1 MRFDFVKPLLVWYNE
16 NARDLPWRR
25 TNDPYLIWVS
35 EIMLQQ
41 TRVEAV
47 LGYYDRFTGALPTIT
62 DLAVCPEDRLLKLW
76 EGLGYYS
83 RARNMQK
90 AARIV
95 CESYEGR
102 MPESAAELVKLPGI
116 GEYTAGAVSSIAF
129 GQAEPAV
136 DGNVLRV
143 VARIEAIPD
152 NILNESVKKKIRE
165 DLRGLHNA
173 SDGTWGLLNQAFM
186 DLGAG
191 VCLAGSSPKCDICPI
206 SSYCK
211 CFEMGLQGTIPVRIK
226 KQKRRIEKRTVLLLR
241 RDESYAI
248 RKRPDSGLLSGLYE
262 FPNEAGELSPDEA
275 LEKAES
281 MGLMPI
287 RIKKLSGAKHIFSHV
302 EWHMTGYE
310 ILVAPFGFSDGRE
323 AADDQVNPDTC
334 ETDEE
339 KDPLIFAAP
348 KIIESKYPV
357 PSAFEKY
364 AKMINIRTGKKREE
378 STHENINCRN
388 TEL

>member
-25 TNDPYLIWVS
+25 TKDPYLIWVS

-47 LGYYDRFTGALPTIT
+47 LGYYERFTSALPTVT

-95 CESYEGR
+95 CDSYAGQ
-102 MPESAAELVKLPGI
+102 MPESTSDLMKLPGI
-116 GEYTAGAVSSIAF
+116 GEYTAGAISSIAF
-129 GQAEPAV
+129 GRAEPAV

-143 VARIEAIPD
+143 IARIEAISD

-165 DLRGLHNA
+165 ELRSLYDAN
-173 SDGTWGLLNQAFM
+173 DGTFGLLNQAFM

-191 VCLAGSSPKCDICPI
+191 VCLAGSSPKCGICPI
-206 SSYCK
+206 SKYCK
-211 CFEMGLQGTIPVRIK
+211 CFEMGLQSELPVRVK
-226 KQKRRIEKRTVLLLR
+226 KQKRRVEKKTVLLLR
-241 RDESYAI
+241 RDETYAI
-248 RKRPDSGLLSGLYE
+248 RKRTDSGLLSGLYE
-262 FPNEAGELSPDEA
+262 FPNEEGELSYDEA
-275 LEKAES
+275 LAAAGS
-281 MGLMPI
+281 LGLMPL
-287 RIKKLSGAKHIFSHV
+287 RIKKLSEAKHVFSHV

-310 ILVAPFGFSDGRE
+310 ILVAPSEFSGGEGEQDEHARSGIL
-323 AADDQVNPDTC
+323 
-334 ETDEE
+334 ETEGE
-339 KDPLIFAAP
+339 KDQLIFAAP
-348 KIIESKYPV
+348 EIIESKYPV

-378 STHENINCRN
+378 VTYENINCRN

>member
-25 TNDPYLIWVS
+25 VKDPYLIWVS

-47 LGYYDRFTGALPTIT
+47 LGYYERFTSALPTVT

-129 GQAEPAV
+129 GLAEPAV

-173 SDGTWGLLNQAFM
+173 NDGTWGLLNQAFM

-211 CFEMGLQGTIPVRIK
+211 CFEMGLQSTIPVRIK
-226 KQKRRIEKRTVLLLR
+226 KQKRRIEKRTVLLIR

-248 RKRPDSGLLSGLYE
+248 RKRADSGLLSGLYE

-275 LEKAES
+275 IAKAES
-281 MGLMPI
+281 LGPMPL
-287 RIKKLSGAKHIFSHV
+287 RIKKLSEAKHIFSHV

-310 ILVAPFGFSDGRE
+310 ILVAPSGFSDGRGTR
-323 AADDQVNPDTC
+323 DDNSCSDNS
-334 ETDEE
+334 ETVGE
-339 KDPLIFAAP
+339 KEPLIFAAP

-378 STHENINCRN
+378 STYENTNCRD

>member
-1 MRFDFVKPLLVWYNE
+1 MRFDFVKPMLVWYNE

-25 TNDPYLIWVS
+25 TKDPYLIWVS

-47 LGYYDRFTGALPTIT
+47 LGYYERFTSALPTIT

-95 CESYEGR
+95 CESYAGQ
-102 MPESAAELVKLPGI
+102 MPESASDLMKLPGI
-116 GEYTAGAVSSIAF
+116 GEYTAGAISSIAF

-143 VARIEAIPD
+143 IARLEAISE
-152 NILNESVKKKIRE
+152 NILSESVKKKIRE
-165 DLRGLHNA
+165 DLRSLHDAN
-173 SDGTWGLLNQAFM
+173 DGTFGLLNQAFM

-191 VCLAGSSPKCDICPI
+191 VCLAGSAPKCDICPI
-206 SSYCK
+206 SAYCR
-211 CFEMGLQGTIPVRIK
+211 CFELGLQSELPVRVK
-226 KQKRRIEKRTVLLLR
+226 KQKRRIEKRTVLVIC
-241 RDESYAI
+241 RDETYAI

-262 FPNEAGELSPDEA
+262 FPNEAGELSSDDA
-275 LEKAES
+275 LAKADS
-281 MGLMPI
+281 LGLMPL
-287 RIKKLSGAKHIFSHV
+287 RIKKLSAAKHIFSHV

-310 ILVAPFGFSDGRE
+310 ILVAPSGF
-323 AADDQVNPDTC
+323 PDAG
-334 ETDEE
+334 ETRDAGDLSHTKENVKE
-339 KDPLIFAAP
+339 NPLIFATP
-348 KIIESKYPV
+348 EMIESKYPV

-378 STHENINCRN
+378 LRYENINSRD

>member
-1 MRFDFVKPLLVWYNE
+1 MRFDFVKPMLVWYNE

-25 TNDPYLIWVS
+25 TKDPYLIWVS

-47 LGYYDRFTGALPTIT
+47 LGYYERFTSALPTVT
-62 DLAVCPEDRLLKLW
+62 DLALCPEDRLLKLW

-95 CESYEGR
+95 CESSAGQ
-102 MPESAAELVKLPGI
+102 MPASAALMKLPGI
-116 GEYTAGAVSSIAF
+116 GEYTAGAISSIAF

-143 VARIEAIPD
+143 IARLEAISD
-152 NILNESVKKKIRE
+152 NILNESVKKKIRD
-165 DLRGLHNA
+165 DLRGLHDAN
-173 SDGTWGLLNQAFM
+173 DGTFGLLNQAFM

-191 VCLAGSSPKCDICPI
+191 VCLVGSAPKCDICPI
-206 SSYCK
+206 SSYCR
-211 CFEMGLQGTIPVRIK
+211 CFELGLQSELPVRVK
-226 KQKRRIEKRTVLLLR
+226 KQKRRIEKRTVLLIR
-241 RDESYAI
+241 RDETYAI

-262 FPNEAGELSPDEA
+262 FPNETGELSSDDA
-275 LEKAES
+275 LGKAES
-281 MGLMPI
+281 LGLMPL
-287 RIKKLSGAKHIFSHV
+287 RIKKLSAAKHIFSHV

-310 ILVAPFGFSDGRE
+310 ILVAPSGF
-323 AADDQVNPDTC
+323 PDAGELQDAGDLSHTK
-334 ETDEE
+334 ENVKEN
-339 KDPLIFAAP
+339 PLIFATP
-348 KIIESKYPV
+348 EMIESKYPV

-364 AKMINIRTGKKREE
+364 AKMINIRTGKNRGELRY
-378 STHENINCRN
+378 ENINSRD

>member
-1 MRFDFVKPLLVWYNE
+1 MRFDFVKPMLVWYNE

-25 TNDPYLIWVS
+25 TKDPYLIWVS

-47 LGYYDRFTGALPTIT
+47 LGYYERFTSALPTVT

-95 CESYEGR
+95 CESYAGQ
-102 MPESAAELVKLPGI
+102 MPESAADLMKLPGI
-116 GEYTAGAVSSIAF
+116 GEYTAGAISSIAF

-143 VARIEAIPD
+143 VARLEAISE
-152 NILNESVKKKIRE
+152 NILSESVKKNIRE
-165 DLRGLHNA
+165 ELRGLHDAN
-173 SDGTWGLLNQAFM
+173 DGTFGLLNQAFM

-191 VCLAGSSPKCDICPI
+191 VCLAGGAPKCDICPI
-206 SSYCK
+206 SAYCR
-211 CFEMGLQGTIPVRIK
+211 CFALGLQSELPVRVK
-226 KQKRRIEKRTVLLLR
+226 KQKRRIEKRTVLLIC
-241 RDESYAI
+241 RDETYAI

-262 FPNEAGELSPDEA
+262 FPNEAGELSSDDA
-275 LEKAES
+275 LAKAES
-281 MGLMPI
+281 LGLMPL
-287 RIKKLSGAKHIFSHV
+287 RIKKLSAARHIFSHV

-310 ILVAPFGFSDGRE
+310 ILVAPSGFPDDDGVQDAGDLSHTPE
-323 AADDQVNPDTC
+323 NSK
-334 ETDEE
+334 ENS
-339 KDPLIFAAP
+339 LIFAAP
-348 KIIESKYPV
+348 EMIESKYPV

-378 STHENINCRN
+378 LRYENINSRD

>member
-1 MRFDFVKPLLVWYNE
+1 MRFDFVKPMLVWYNE

-25 TNDPYLIWVS
+25 TKDPYLIWVS

-47 LGYYDRFTGALPTIT
+47 LGYYERFTSALPTVA
-62 DLAVCPEDRLLKLW
+62 DLALCPEDKLLKLW

-95 CESYEGR
+95 CESYAGQ
-102 MPESAAELVKLPGI
+102 MPESAADLMKLPGI
-116 GEYTAGAVSSIAF
+116 GEYTAGAISSIAF

-143 VARIEAIPD
+143 IARLEAISE
-152 NILNESVKKKIRE
+152 NILSESVKKKIRE
-165 DLRGLHNA
+165 ELRGLHDAN
-173 SDGTWGLLNQAFM
+173 DGTFGLLNQAFM

-191 VCLAGSSPKCDICPI
+191 VCLAGSAPKCDICPI
-206 SSYCK
+206 SSYCR
-211 CFEMGLQGTIPVRIK
+211 CFELGLQSELPVRVK
-226 KQKRRIEKRTVLLLR
+226 KQKRRIEKRTVLLLH
-241 RDESYAI
+241 RDETYAI

-262 FPNEAGELSPDEA
+262 FPNETGELSSDDA
-275 LEKAES
+275 LGKAES
-281 MGLMPI
+281 MGLMPL
-287 RIKKLSGAKHIFSHV
+287 RIKKLSAAKHIFSHV

-310 ILVAPFGFSDGRE
+310 ILVAPSGF
-323 AADDQVNPDTC
+323 PDAGELQDAGDLSHTK
-334 ETDEE
+334 ENVKEN
-339 KDPLIFAAP
+339 PLIFATP
-348 KIIESKYPV
+348 EMIESKYPV

-378 STHENINCRN
+378 LTYENINSRD

>member
-1 MRFDFVKPLLVWYNE
+1 MRFDFVKPMLVWYNE

-25 TNDPYLIWVS
+25 TKDPYLIWVS

-47 LGYYDRFTGALPTIT
+47 LGYYERFTSALPTIT

-95 CESYEGR
+95 CESYAGQ
-102 MPESAAELVKLPGI
+102 MPESVADLLKLPGI
-116 GEYTAGAVSSIAF
+116 GEYTAGAISSIAF

-143 VARIEAIPD
+143 IARLEAISD
-152 NILNESVKKKIRE
+152 NILSESVKKKIRE
-165 DLRGLHNA
+165 DLRSLHDAN
-173 SDGTWGLLNQAFM
+173 DGTFGLLNQAFM

-191 VCLAGSSPKCDICPI
+191 VCLAGGAPKCDICPV
-206 SSYCK
+206 SAYCR
-211 CFEMGLQGTIPVRIK
+211 CFELGLQSELPVRVK
-226 KQKRRIEKRTVLLLR
+226 KQKRRIEKRTVLVIC
-241 RDESYAI
+241 RDETYAI

-262 FPNEAGELSPDEA
+262 FPNEAGELSSDDA
-275 LEKAES
+275 LAKAES
-281 MGLMPI
+281 LGLMPL
-287 RIKKLSGAKHIFSHV
+287 RIKKLSAAKHIFSHV

-310 ILVAPFGFSDGRE
+310 ILVAPSGFPDDDGGQDAGDRSH
-323 AADDQVNPDTC
+323 NPENDK
-334 ETDEE
+334 ENS
-339 KDPLIFAAP
+339 LIFAAP
-348 KIIESKYPV
+348 EIIESKYPV

-364 AKMINIRTGKKREE
+364 AKMISIRTGKKREE
-378 STHENINCRN
+378 LRYENINSRD

>member
-1 MRFDFVKPLLVWYNE
+1 MRFDFVKPMLVWYNE

-25 TNDPYLIWVS
+25 TKDPYLIWVS

-47 LGYYDRFTGALPTIT
+47 LGYYERFTSALPTVT

-95 CESYEGR
+95 CESYAGQ
-102 MPESAAELVKLPGI
+102 MPESAADLMKLPGI
-116 GEYTAGAVSSIAF
+116 GEYTAGAISSIAF

-143 VARIEAIPD
+143 VARLEAISE
-152 NILNESVKKKIRE
+152 NILSESVKKNIRE
-165 DLRGLHNA
+165 ELRGMHDAN
-173 SDGTWGLLNQAFM
+173 DGTFGLLNQAFM

-191 VCLAGSSPKCDICPI
+191 VCLAGGAPKCDICPI
-206 SSYCK
+206 SAYCR
-211 CFEMGLQGTIPVRIK
+211 CFALGLQSELPVRVK
-226 KQKRRIEKRTVLLLR
+226 KQKRRIEKRTVLLIR
-241 RDESYAI
+241 RDETYAI

-262 FPNEAGELSPDEA
+262 FPNETGELSSDDA
-275 LEKAES
+275 LAKAES
-281 MGLMPI
+281 LGLMPL
-287 RIKKLSGAKHIFSHV
+287 RIKKLSAARHIFSHV
-302 EWHMTGYE
+302 EWHMTGFE
-310 ILVAPFGFSDGRE
+310 ILVAPSGFPDDDGVQDAGDLSHTPE
-323 AADDQVNPDTC
+323 NSK
-334 ETDEE
+334 ENS
-339 KDPLIFAAP
+339 LIFAAP
-348 KIIESKYPV
+348 EMIESKYPV

-378 STHENINCRN
+378 LRYENINSRD

>member
-1 MRFDFVKPLLVWYNE
+1 MRFDFVKPMLVWYNE

-25 TNDPYLIWVS
+25 TKDPYLIWVS

-47 LGYYDRFTGALPTIT
+47 LGYYERFTSALPTVT

-95 CESYEGR
+95 CESYAGQ
-102 MPESAAELVKLPGI
+102 MPASAAALMKLPGI
-116 GEYTAGAVSSIAF
+116 GEYTAGAISSIAF

-143 VARIEAIPD
+143 IARLEAISD

-165 DLRGLHNA
+165 ELRGLYDAN
-173 SDGTWGLLNQAFM
+173 DGTFGLLNQAFM

-191 VCLAGSSPKCDICPI
+191 VCLAGSAPKCDICPI
-206 SSYCK
+206 SSYCR
-211 CFEMGLQGTIPVRIK
+211 CFELGLQSELPVRVK
-226 KQKRRIEKRTVLLLR
+226 KQKRRIEKRTVLLIR
-241 RDESYAI
+241 RDETYAI

-262 FPNEAGELSPDEA
+262 FPNETGELSSDDA
-275 LEKAES
+275 LAKAES
-281 MGLMPI
+281 LGLMPL
-287 RIKKLSGAKHIFSHV
+287 RIKKLSAAKHIFSHV
-302 EWHMTGYE
+302 EWHMTGFE
-310 ILVAPFGFSDGRE
+310 ILVAPSEFPEDDGVQDAGDLSHTKE
-323 AADDQVNPDTC
+323 NVKEN
-334 ETDEE
+334 
-339 KDPLIFAAP
+339 PLIFATP
-348 KIIESKYPV
+348 EMIESKYPV

-364 AKMINIRTGKKREE
+364 AKMINIRTGKNRGELRY
-378 STHENINCRN
+378 ENINSRD

>member
-1 MRFDFVKPLLVWYNE
+1 MRFDFVKPMLVWYNE

-25 TNDPYLIWVS
+25 TKDPYLIWVS

-47 LGYYDRFTGALPTIT
+47 LGYYERFTSALPTVT
-62 DLAVCPEDRLLKLW
+62 DLALCPEDRLLKLW

-95 CESYEGR
+95 CESYAGQ
-102 MPESAAELVKLPGI
+102 MPASAAALMKLPGI
-116 GEYTAGAVSSIAF
+116 GEYTAGAISSIAF

-143 VARIEAIPD
+143 IARLEAISD
-152 NILNESVKKKIRE
+152 NILNESVKKKIRD
-165 DLRGLHNA
+165 DLRGLHDAN
-173 SDGTWGLLNQAFM
+173 DGTFGLRNQAFM

-191 VCLAGSSPKCDICPI
+191 VCLVGSAPKCDICPI
-206 SSYCK
+206 SSYCR
-211 CFEMGLQGTIPVRIK
+211 CFELGLQSELPVRVK
-226 KQKRRIEKRTVLLLR
+226 KQKRRIEKRTVLLIR
-241 RDESYAI
+241 RDETYAI

-262 FPNEAGELSPDEA
+262 FPNETGELSSDDA
-275 LEKAES
+275 LGKAES
-281 MGLMPI
+281 LGLMPL
-287 RIKKLSGAKHIFSHV
+287 RIKKLSAAKHIFSHV

-310 ILVAPFGFSDGRE
+310 ILVAPSGF
-323 AADDQVNPDTC
+323 PDAGELQDAGDLSHTK
-334 ETDEE
+334 ENVKEN
-339 KDPLIFAAP
+339 PLIFATP
-348 KIIESKYPV
+348 EMIESKYPV

-364 AKMINIRTGKKREE
+364 AKMINIRTGKNRGELRY
-378 STHENINCRN
+378 ENINSRD

>member
-1 MRFDFVKPLLVWYNE
+1 MRFDFVKPMLVWYNE

-25 TNDPYLIWVS
+25 TKDPYLIWVS

-47 LGYYDRFTGALPTIT
+47 LGYYERFTSALPTVT
-62 DLAVCPEDRLLKLW
+62 DLALCPEDRLLKLW

-95 CESYEGR
+95 CESYAGQ
-102 MPESAAELVKLPGI
+102 MPASAAALMKLPGI
-116 GEYTAGAVSSIAF
+116 GEYTAGAISSIAF

-143 VARIEAIPD
+143 IARLEAISD
-152 NILNESVKKKIRE
+152 NILNESVKKNIRE
-165 DLRGLHNA
+165 ELRGLYDAN
-173 SDGTWGLLNQAFM
+173 DGTFGLLNQAFM

-191 VCLAGSSPKCDICPI
+191 VCLAGSAPKCDICPI
-206 SSYCK
+206 SSYCR
-211 CFEMGLQGTIPVRIK
+211 CFELGLQSELPVRVK
-226 KQKRRIEKRTVLLLR
+226 KQKRRIEKRTVLLIR
-241 RDESYAI
+241 RDETYAI

-262 FPNEAGELSPDEA
+262 FPNETGELSSDDA
-275 LEKAES
+275 LAKAES
-281 MGLMPI
+281 LGLMPL
-287 RIKKLSGAKHIFSHV
+287 RIKKLSAAKHIFSHV

-310 ILVAPFGFSDGRE
+310 ILVAPSGF
-323 AADDQVNPDTC
+323 PDAGELQDAGDLSHTK
-334 ETDEE
+334 ENVKEN
-339 KDPLIFAAP
+339 PLIFATP
-348 KIIESKYPV
+348 EMIESKYPV

-364 AKMINIRTGKKREE
+364 AKMINIRTGKNRGKLRY
-378 STHENINCRN
+378 ENINSRD

>member
-1 MRFDFVKPLLVWYNE
+1 MRFDFVKPMLVWYNE

-25 TNDPYLIWVS
+25 TKDPYLIWVS

-47 LGYYDRFTGALPTIT
+47 LGYYERFTSALPTVT

-95 CESYEGR
+95 CESYAGQ
-102 MPESAAELVKLPGI
+102 MPESAADLMKLPGI
-116 GEYTAGAVSSIAF
+116 GEYTAGAISSIAF

-143 VARIEAIPD
+143 VARLEAISE
-152 NILNESVKKKIRE
+152 NILSESVKKNIRE
-165 DLRGLHNA
+165 ELRGLHDAN
-173 SDGTWGLLNQAFM
+173 DGTFGLLNQAFM

-191 VCLAGSSPKCDICPI
+191 VCLAGGAPKCDICPI
-206 SSYCK
+206 SAYCR
-211 CFEMGLQGTIPVRIK
+211 CFALGLQSELPVRVK

-241 RDESYAI
+241 RDETYAI

-262 FPNEAGELSPDEA
+262 FPNETGELSSDDA
-275 LEKAES
+275 LAKAES
-281 MGLMPI
+281 LGLMPL
-287 RIKKLSGAKHIFSHV
+287 RIKKLSAARHIFSHV

-310 ILVAPFGFSDGRE
+310 ILVAPSGFPDDDGVQDAGDLSHTPE
-323 AADDQVNPDTC
+323 NSK
-334 ETDEE
+334 ENS
-339 KDPLIFAAP
+339 LIFAAP
-348 KIIESKYPV
+348 EMIESKYPV

-378 STHENINCRN
+378 LRYENINSRD

>member
-1 MRFDFVKPLLVWYNE
+1 MRFDFVKPMLVWYNE

-25 TNDPYLIWVS
+25 TKDPYLIWVS

-47 LGYYDRFTGALPTIT
+47 LGYYERFTSALPTVT
-62 DLAVCPEDRLLKLW
+62 DLALCPEDRLLKLW

-95 CESYEGR
+95 CESYAGQ
-102 MPESAAELVKLPGI
+102 MPASAAALMKLPGI
-116 GEYTAGAVSSIAF
+116 GEYTAGAISSIAF

-143 VARIEAIPD
+143 IARLEAISD

-165 DLRGLHNA
+165 ELRGLYDAN
-173 SDGTWGLLNQAFM
+173 DGTFGLLNQAFM

-191 VCLAGSSPKCDICPI
+191 VCLAGSAPKCDICPI
-206 SSYCK
+206 SSYCR
-211 CFEMGLQGTIPVRIK
+211 CFELGLQSELPVRVK
-226 KQKRRIEKRTVLLLR
+226 KQKRRIEKRTVLLIR
-241 RDESYAI
+241 RDETYAI

-262 FPNEAGELSPDEA
+262 FPNETGELSSDDA
-275 LEKAES
+275 LAKAES
-281 MGLMPI
+281 LGLMPL
-287 RIKKLSGAKHIFSHV
+287 RIKKLSAAKHIFSHV
-302 EWHMTGYE
+302 EWHMTGFE
-310 ILVAPFGFSDGRE
+310 ILVAPSGF
-323 AADDQVNPDTC
+323 PDAGELQDAGDLSHTK
-334 ETDEE
+334 ENVKEN
-339 KDPLIFAAP
+339 PLIFATP
-348 KIIESKYPV
+348 EMIESKYPV

-364 AKMINIRTGKKREE
+364 AKMINIRTGKNRGELRY
-378 STHENINCRN
+378 ENINSRD

>member
-1 MRFDFVKPLLVWYNE
+1 MRFDFVKPMLVWYNE

-25 TNDPYLIWVS
+25 TKDPYLIWVS

-47 LGYYDRFTGALPTIT
+47 LGYYERFTSALPTVT

-95 CESYEGR
+95 CESYAGQ
-102 MPESAAELVKLPGI
+102 MPASAAALMKLPGI
-116 GEYTAGAVSSIAF
+116 GEYTAGAISSIAF

-143 VARIEAIPD
+143 IARLEAISD
-152 NILNESVKKKIRE
+152 NILNESVKKNIRE
-165 DLRGLHNA
+165 ELRGLYDAN
-173 SDGTWGLLNQAFM
+173 DGTFGLLNQAFM

-191 VCLAGSSPKCDICPI
+191 VCLAGSAPKCDICPI
-206 SSYCK
+206 SSYCR
-211 CFEMGLQGTIPVRIK
+211 CFELGLQSELPVRVK
-226 KQKRRIEKRTVLLLR
+226 KQKRRIEKRTVLLIR
-241 RDESYAI
+241 RDETYAI

-262 FPNEAGELSPDEA
+262 FPNETGELSSDDA
-275 LEKAES
+275 LGKAES
-281 MGLMPI
+281 MGLMPL
-287 RIKKLSGAKHIFSHV
+287 RIKKLSAAKHIFSHV

-310 ILVAPFGFSDGRE
+310 ILVAPSGF
-323 AADDQVNPDTC
+323 PDAGELQDAGDLSHTK
-334 ETDEE
+334 ENVKEN
-339 KDPLIFAAP
+339 PLIFATP
-348 KIIESKYPV
+348 EMIESKYPV

-364 AKMINIRTGKKREE
+364 AKMINIRTGKNRGKLRY
-378 STHENINCRN
+378 ENINSRD

>member
-1 MRFDFVKPLLVWYNE
+1 MRFDFVKPMLVWYNE

-25 TNDPYLIWVS
+25 TKDPYLIWVS

-47 LGYYDRFTGALPTIT
+47 LGYYERFTSALPTVT
-62 DLAVCPEDRLLKLW
+62 DLALCPEDRLLKLW

-95 CESYEGR
+95 CESYAGQ
-102 MPESAAELVKLPGI
+102 MPASAAALMKLPGI
-116 GEYTAGAVSSIAF
+116 GEYTAGAISSIAF

-143 VARIEAIPD
+143 IARLEAISD

-165 DLRGLHNA
+165 ELRGLYDAN
-173 SDGTWGLLNQAFM
+173 DGTFGLLNQAFM

-191 VCLAGSSPKCDICPI
+191 VCLAGSAPKCDICPI
-206 SSYCK
+206 SSYCR
-211 CFEMGLQGTIPVRIK
+211 CFELGLQSELPVRVK
-226 KQKRRIEKRTVLLLR
+226 KQKRRIEKRTVLLIR
-241 RDESYAI
+241 RDETYAI

-262 FPNEAGELSPDEA
+262 FPNETGELSSDDA
-275 LEKAES
+275 LAKAES
-281 MGLMPI
+281 LGLMPL
-287 RIKKLSGAKHIFSHV
+287 RIKKLSAAKHIFSHV

-310 ILVAPFGFSDGRE
+310 ILVAPSGF
-323 AADDQVNPDTC
+323 PDAGELQDAGDLSHTK
-334 ETDEE
+334 ENVKEN
-339 KDPLIFAAP
+339 PLIFATP
-348 KIIESKYPV
+348 EMIESKYPV

-364 AKMINIRTGKKREE
+364 AKMINIRTGKNRGELRY
-378 STHENINCRN
+378 ENINSRD

>member
-1 MRFDFVKPLLVWYNE
+1 MRFDFVKPMLVWYNE

-25 TNDPYLIWVS
+25 TKDPYLIWVS

-47 LGYYDRFTGALPTIT
+47 LGYYERFTSALPTVT
-62 DLAVCPEDRLLKLW
+62 DLALCPEDRLLKLW

-95 CESYEGR
+95 CESYAGQ
-102 MPESAAELVKLPGI
+102 MPASAAALMKLPGI
-116 GEYTAGAVSSIAF
+116 GEYTAGAISSIAF

-143 VARIEAIPD
+143 IARLEAISD
-152 NILNESVKKKIRE
+152 NILNESVKKNIRE
-165 DLRGLHNA
+165 ELRGLYDAN
-173 SDGTWGLLNQAFM
+173 DGTFGLLNQAFM

-191 VCLAGSSPKCDICPI
+191 VCLAGSAPKCDICPI
-206 SSYCK
+206 SSYCR
-211 CFEMGLQGTIPVRIK
+211 CFELGLQSELPVRVK
-226 KQKRRIEKRTVLLLR
+226 KQKRRIEKRTVLLIR
-241 RDESYAI
+241 RDETYAI

-262 FPNEAGELSPDEA
+262 FPNETGELSSDDA
-275 LEKAES
+275 LGKAES
-281 MGLMPI
+281 MGLMPL
-287 RIKKLSGAKHIFSHV
+287 RIKKLSAAKHIFSHV
-302 EWHMTGYE
+302 EWHMTGFE
-310 ILVAPFGFSDGRE
+310 ILVAPSEFPEDDGVQDAGDLSHTKE
-323 AADDQVNPDTC
+323 NVKEN
-334 ETDEE
+334 
-339 KDPLIFAAP
+339 PLIFATP
-348 KIIESKYPV
+348 EMIESKYPV

-364 AKMINIRTGKKREE
+364 AKMINIRTGKNRGKLRY
-378 STHENINCRN
+378 ENINSRD

>member
-1 MRFDFVKPLLVWYNE
+1 MRFDFVKPMLVWYNE

-25 TNDPYLIWVS
+25 TKDPYLIWVS

-47 LGYYDRFTGALPTIT
+47 LGYYERFTSALPTVT
-62 DLAVCPEDRLLKLW
+62 DLALCPEDRLLKLW

-83 RARNMQK
+83 RASNMQK

-95 CESYEGR
+95 CESYSGQ
-102 MPESAAELVKLPGI
+102 MPASAADLMKLPGI
-116 GEYTAGAVSSIAF
+116 GEYTAGAISSIAF

-143 VARIEAIPD
+143 VTRLEAISD
-152 NILNESVKKKIRE
+152 NILSESVKKKIRE
-165 DLRGLHNA
+165 ELRGLYDAN
-173 SDGTWGLLNQAFM
+173 DGTFGLLNQAFM

-191 VCLAGSSPKCDICPI
+191 VCLAGSAPKCDICPI
-206 SSYCK
+206 SSYCR
-211 CFEMGLQGTIPVRIK
+211 CFELGLQSKLPVRVK
-226 KQKRRIEKRTVLLLR
+226 KQKRRIEKRTVLLLH
-241 RDESYAI
+241 RDETYAI

-262 FPNEAGELSPDEA
+262 FPNETGELSSDDA
-275 LEKAES
+275 LGKAES
-281 MGLMPI
+281 MGLMPL
-287 RIKKLSGAKHIFSHV
+287 RIKKLSAAKHIFSHV

-310 ILVAPFGFSDGRE
+310 ILVAPSGF
-323 AADDQVNPDTC
+323 PDAGELQDAGDLSHTK
-334 ETDEE
+334 ENVKEN
-339 KDPLIFAAP
+339 PLIFATP
-348 KIIESKYPV
+348 EMIESKYPV

-378 STHENINCRN
+378 LRYENINSRD

>member
-1 MRFDFVKPLLVWYNE
+1 MRFDFVKPMLVWYNE

-25 TNDPYLIWVS
+25 TKDPYLIWVS

-47 LGYYDRFTGALPTIT
+47 LGYYERFTSALPTVT
-62 DLAVCPEDRLLKLW
+62 DLALCPEDRLLKLW

-95 CESYEGR
+95 CESYAGQ
-102 MPESAAELVKLPGI
+102 MPASAAALMKLPGI
-116 GEYTAGAVSSIAF
+116 GEYTAGAISSIAF

-143 VARIEAIPD
+143 IARLEAISD
-152 NILNESVKKKIRE
+152 NILNESVKKNIRE
-165 DLRGLHNA
+165 ELRGLYDAN
-173 SDGTWGLLNQAFM
+173 DGTFGLLNQAFM

-191 VCLAGSSPKCDICPI
+191 VCLAGSAPKCDICPI
-206 SSYCK
+206 SSYCR
-211 CFEMGLQGTIPVRIK
+211 CFELGLQSELPVRVK
-226 KQKRRIEKRTVLLLR
+226 KQKRRIEKRTVLLLH
-241 RDESYAI
+241 RDETYAI

-262 FPNEAGELSPDEA
+262 FPNETGELSSDDA
-275 LEKAES
+275 LAKAES
-281 MGLMPI
+281 LGFMPL
-287 RIKKLSGAKHIFSHV
+287 RIKKLSAAKHIFSHV

-310 ILVAPFGFSDGRE
+310 ILVAPSGF
-323 AADDQVNPDTC
+323 PDAGELQDAGDLSHTK
-334 ETDEE
+334 ENVKEN
-339 KDPLIFAAP
+339 PLIFATP
-348 KIIESKYPV
+348 EMIESKYPV

-364 AKMINIRTGKKREE
+364 AKMINIRTGKNRGKLRY
-378 STHENINCRN
+378 ENINSRD

>member
-1 MRFDFVKPLLVWYNE
+1 MRFDFVKPMLVWYNE

-25 TNDPYLIWVS
+25 TKDPYLIWVS

-47 LGYYDRFTGALPTIT
+47 LGYYERFTSALPTVT

-95 CESYEGR
+95 CESYAGQ
-102 MPESAAELVKLPGI
+102 MPESAADLMKLPGI
-116 GEYTAGAVSSIAF
+116 GEYTAGAISSIAF

-143 VARIEAIPD
+143 VARLEAISE
-152 NILNESVKKKIRE
+152 NILSESVKKNIRE
-165 DLRGLHNA
+165 ELRGLHDAN
-173 SDGTWGLLNQAFM
+173 DGTFGLLNQAFM

-191 VCLAGSSPKCDICPI
+191 VCLAGGAPKCDICPI
-206 SSYCK
+206 SAYCR
-211 CFEMGLQGTIPVRIK
+211 CFELGLQSELPVRVK
-226 KQKRRIEKRTVLLLR
+226 KQKRRIEKRTVLLIR
-241 RDESYAI
+241 RDETYAI

-262 FPNEAGELSPDEA
+262 FPNETGELSSDDA
-275 LEKAES
+275 LAKAES
-281 MGLMPI
+281 LGLMPL
-287 RIKKLSGAKHIFSHV
+287 RIKKLSAAKHIFSHV

-310 ILVAPFGFSDGRE
+310 ILVAPSGF
-323 AADDQVNPDTC
+323 PDAGELQDAGDLSHTK
-334 ETDEE
+334 ENVKEN
-339 KDPLIFAAP
+339 PLIFATP
-348 KIIESKYPV
+348 EMIESKYPV

-378 STHENINCRN
+378 LRYENINSRD

>member
-1 MRFDFVKPLLVWYNE
+1 MRFDFVKPMLVWYNE

-25 TNDPYLIWVS
+25 TKDPYLIWVS

-47 LGYYDRFTGALPTIT
+47 LGYYERFTSALPTVT
-62 DLAVCPEDRLLKLW
+62 DLALCPEDRLLKLW

-95 CESYEGR
+95 CESYAGQ
-102 MPESAAELVKLPGI
+102 MPASAADLMKLPGI
-116 GEYTAGAVSSIAF
+116 GEYTAGAISSIAF

-143 VARIEAIPD
+143 IARLEAISD

-165 DLRGLHNA
+165 ELRGLYDAN
-173 SDGTWGLLNQAFM
+173 DGTFGLLNQAFM

-191 VCLAGSSPKCDICPI
+191 VCLAGSAPKCDICPI
-206 SSYCK
+206 SSYCR
-211 CFEMGLQGTIPVRIK
+211 CFELGLQSELPVRVK
-226 KQKRRIEKRTVLLLR
+226 KQKRRIEKRTVLLIR
-241 RDESYAI
+241 RDETYAI

-262 FPNEAGELSPDEA
+262 FPNETGELSSDDA
-275 LEKAES
+275 LAKAES
-281 MGLMPI
+281 LGLMPL
-287 RIKKLSGAKHIFSHV
+287 RIKKLSAAKHIFSHV

-310 ILVAPFGFSDGRE
+310 ILVAPSGF
-323 AADDQVNPDTC
+323 PDAGELQDAGDLSHTK
-334 ETDEE
+334 ENVKEN
-339 KDPLIFAAP
+339 PLIFATP
-348 KIIESKYPV
+348 EMIESKYPV

-364 AKMINIRTGKKREE
+364 AKMINIRTGKNRGKLRY
-378 STHENINCRN
+378 ENINSRD

>member
-1 MRFDFVKPLLVWYNE
+1 MRFDFVKPMLVWYNE

-25 TNDPYLIWVS
+25 TKDPYLIWVS

-47 LGYYDRFTGALPTIT
+47 LGYYERFTSALPTVT
-62 DLAVCPEDRLLKLW
+62 DLALCPEDRLLKLW

-95 CESYEGR
+95 CESYAGQ
-102 MPESAAELVKLPGI
+102 MPASAAALMKLPGI
-116 GEYTAGAVSSIAF
+116 GEYTAGAISSIAF

-143 VARIEAIPD
+143 IARLEAISD
-152 NILNESVKKKIRE
+152 NILNESVKKNIRE
-165 DLRGLHNA
+165 ELRGLYDAN
-173 SDGTWGLLNQAFM
+173 DGTFGLLNQAFM

-191 VCLAGSSPKCDICPI
+191 VCLAGSAPKCDICPI
-206 SSYCK
+206 SSYCR
-211 CFEMGLQGTIPVRIK
+211 CFELGLQSELPVRVK
-226 KQKRRIEKRTVLLLR
+226 KQKRRIEKRTVLLLH
-241 RDESYAI
+241 RDETYAI

-262 FPNEAGELSPDEA
+262 FPNETGELSSDDA
-275 LEKAES
+275 LAKAES
-281 MGLMPI
+281 LGLMPL
-287 RIKKLSGAKHIFSHV
+287 RIKKLSAAKHIFSHV

-310 ILVAPFGFSDGRE
+310 ILVAPSGF
-323 AADDQVNPDTC
+323 PDAGELQDAGDLSHTK
-334 ETDEE
+334 ENVKEN
-339 KDPLIFAAP
+339 PLIFATP
-348 KIIESKYPV
+348 EMIESKYPV

-364 AKMINIRTGKKREE
+364 AKMINIRTGKKRGELRY
-378 STHENINCRN
+378 ENINSRD

>member
-1 MRFDFVKPLLVWYNE
+1 MRFDFVKPMLVWYNE

-25 TNDPYLIWVS
+25 TKDPYLIWVS

-47 LGYYDRFTGALPTIT
+47 LGYYERFTSALPTVT

-95 CESYEGR
+95 CESYAGQ
-102 MPESAAELVKLPGI
+102 MPESAADLIKLPGI
-116 GEYTAGAVSSIAF
+116 GEYTAGAISSIAF

-143 VARIEAIPD
+143 IARLEAISE
-152 NILNESVKKKIRE
+152 NILSESVKKKIRE
-165 DLRGLHNA
+165 DLRSLHDAN
-173 SDGTWGLLNQAFM
+173 DGTFGLLNQAFM
-186 DLGAG
+186 DLGAS
-191 VCLAGSSPKCDICPI
+191 VCLAGGAPKCNICPI
-206 SSYCK
+206 SAYCR
-211 CFEMGLQGTIPVRIK
+211 CFELGLQSDLPVRVK
-226 KQKRRIEKRTVLLLR
+226 KQKRRIEKRTVLLIR
-241 RDESYAI
+241 RDETYAI

-262 FPNEAGELSPDEA
+262 FPNETGELSSDDA
-275 LEKAES
+275 LAKAES
-281 MGLMPI
+281 LGLMPL
-287 RIKKLSGAKHIFSHV
+287 RIKKLSAARHIFSHV

-310 ILVAPFGFSDGRE
+310 ILVAPSGFPDDDGVQDAGDLSHTPE
-323 AADDQVNPDTC
+323 NANDNT
-334 ETDEE
+334 
-339 KDPLIFAAP
+339 LIFAAP
-348 KIIESKYPV
+348 EMIESKYPV

-378 STHENINCRN
+378 LRYENINSRD

>member
-1 MRFDFVKPLLVWYNE
+1 MRFDFVKPMLVWYNE

-25 TNDPYLIWVS
+25 TKDPYLIWVS

-47 LGYYDRFTGALPTIT
+47 LGYYERFTSALPTVT
-62 DLAVCPEDRLLKLW
+62 DLALCPEDRLLKLW

-83 RARNMQK
+83 RAINMQK

-95 CESYEGR
+95 CESYAGQ
-102 MPESAAELVKLPGI
+102 MPASAAALMKLPGI
-116 GEYTAGAVSSIAF
+116 GEYTAGAISSIAF

-143 VARIEAIPD
+143 IARLEAISD

-165 DLRGLHNA
+165 ELRGLYDAN
-173 SDGTWGLLNQAFM
+173 DGTFGLLNQAFM

-191 VCLAGSSPKCDICPI
+191 VCLAGSAPKCDICPI
-206 SSYCK
+206 SSYCR
-211 CFEMGLQGTIPVRIK
+211 CFELGLQSELPVRVK
-226 KQKRRIEKRTVLLLR
+226 KQKRRIEKRTVLLLH
-241 RDESYAI
+241 RDETYAI

-262 FPNEAGELSPDEA
+262 FPNETGELSSDDA
-275 LEKAES
+275 LAKAES
-281 MGLMPI
+281 LGLMPL
-287 RIKKLSGAKHIFSHV
+287 RIKKLSAAKHIFSHV

-310 ILVAPFGFSDGRE
+310 ILVAPSEFPEDDGVQDAGDLSHTKE
-323 AADDQVNPDTC
+323 NVKEN
-334 ETDEE
+334 
-339 KDPLIFAAP
+339 PLIFATP
-348 KIIESKYPV
+348 EMIESKYPV

-364 AKMINIRTGKKREE
+364 AKMINIRTGKNRGELRY
-378 STHENINCRN
+378 ENINSRD